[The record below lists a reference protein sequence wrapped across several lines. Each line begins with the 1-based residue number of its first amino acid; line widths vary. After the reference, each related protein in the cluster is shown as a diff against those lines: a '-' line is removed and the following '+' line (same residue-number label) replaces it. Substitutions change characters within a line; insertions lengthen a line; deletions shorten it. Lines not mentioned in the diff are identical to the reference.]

1 MKTLWLW
8 LTVGLIFLAGCAQTT
23 PAQPAQPANPASTV
37 GGSAT
42 SASTVAQTQT
52 PLPGPVIPT
61 ATPVITQSKGKFT
74 VQLFSNADVEVN
86 AATYTITGRAPVET
100 VISCNKQISV
110 VGKNQTFNFSVP
122 LSQGPNLIEVVAS
135 DPSGDEVSFE
145 ITVTNTAQ

>member
-1 MKTLWLW
+1 M
-8 LTVGLIFLAGCAQTT
+8 
-23 PAQPAQPANPASTV
+23 
-37 GGSAT
+37 
-42 SASTVAQTQT
+42 
-52 PLPGPVIPT
+52 
-61 ATPVITQSKGKFT
+61 
-74 VQLFSNADVEVN
+74 QLFSNADVEVN